1 MRLTPLVK
9 SWGLNVS
16 SVLRHLLI
24 DPEGRKYVR
33 VERFGK
39 IHTYHV
45 LDAEGLKQFL
55 IRKGFPVKEEANA

>member
-1 MRLTPLVK
+1 MRLTPLAEK
-9 SWGLNVS
+9 WGLVPA
-16 SVLRHLLI
+16 SVIRCILLE
-24 DPEGRKYVR
+24 PEGRKYVE
-33 VERFGK
+33 VKKNGK